1 MSWRVPIWVMLV
13 GLLLLRPPPIHAHAF
28 LDHAEPRVGSSVD
41 SPPSAVQLHFT
52 EPIEPAFCRL
62 EVMDAA
68 GQRVD
73 TPAPEHPA
81 PDVLRVA
88 LLVLALLGEFILT
101 TLRMRE
107 VAGIGAGAVLVELPA
122 TRWGRL
128 WIVRALGLA
137 VLAAALGAR
146 RPRWPLL
153 AALGAVWL
161 LARSFQGHAGAHGPL
176 AAVIDWLHLLAGSA
190 WLGSLVQLALG
201 RDDPTARDA
210 LRVRALATGALAL
223 VVPAGIYAAFLHVPS
238 LERLFDTPYGRAL
251 LAKLA
256 VVVALLGLGA
266 LNHFRHVPALV
277 DGRAEAAGKLRRTV
291 RVEVVLGVAVLL
303 LSALLGVLPMPH
315 EFQP

>member
-1 MSWRVPIWVMLV
+1 MNALLAGVGWLDLSATATLAGGLAYASLV
-13 GLLLLRPPPIHAHAF
+13 
-28 LDHAEPRVGSSVD
+28 AEPS
-41 SPPSAVQLHFT
+41 
-52 EPIEPAFCRL
+52 
-62 EVMDAA
+62 AA
-68 GQRVD
+68 GAR
-73 TPAPEHPA
+73 A
-81 PDVLRVA
+81 LRAAVM

-146 RPRWPLL
+146 RPRWPHL

-291 RVEVVLGVAVLL
+291 RVEVALGVAVLL